1 MMALQSPPNA
11 SQRAPVP
18 VEVKENNGSSVER
31 KKRGEKQKSD
41 PIIALGQVI

>member
-1 MMALQSPPNA
+1 MELQSPPNA
-11 SQRAPVP
+11 SRRATVP

-41 PIIALGQVI
+41 PIIALCQVI